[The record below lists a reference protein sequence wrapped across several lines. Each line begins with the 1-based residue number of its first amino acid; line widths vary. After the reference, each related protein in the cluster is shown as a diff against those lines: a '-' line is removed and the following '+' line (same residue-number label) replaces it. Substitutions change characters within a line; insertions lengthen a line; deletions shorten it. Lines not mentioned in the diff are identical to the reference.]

1 MTMQFPVALIAI
13 DTLVMTLELYNNHA
27 ENDRIFN
34 PRTNHKVNYWKVH

>member
-1 MTMQFPVALIAI
+1 MQFPVALIAI

-34 PRTNHKVNYWKVH
+34 LRTNHKVYY